1 MTEVKAILFP
11 LFDVG
16 LNLILCV
23 ISVLGYTV
31 YHIQFQ
37 MRKDS
42 TILNHLYSIF
52 AYVSQA
58 QSITYLAIITFN
70 NLRPEDQILK
80 CFLLNIRVFMS
91 LLALETVILLT
102 IGHLLSHHNPT
113 YYLEL
118 SVKMETIHKWFI
130 VIVLFIFSAS
140 LMFSIPNFE
149 GSKSPCKSL
158 KAIAKPFGIA
168 IAICFLLLASLLYK
182 TRSIWMKSLS
192 RGKLL

>member
-1 MTEVKAILFP
+1 MIEVNAIIFIV
-11 LFDVG
+11 FDVC
-16 LNLILCV
+16 LSLILCV
-23 ISVLGYTV
+23 ISVLGYTI

-42 TILNHLYSIF
+42 TILNHLYSIY

-58 QSITYLAIITFN
+58 QSLTYLAIVNLN
-70 NLRPEDQILK
+70 NLRPEDQIFK

-118 SVKMETIHKWFI
+118 SVKMETMHKWFI
-130 VIVLFIFSAS
+130 VMVQVTFSAS
-140 LMFSIPNFE
+140 LMFSIPDFK
-149 GSKSPCKSL
+149 GSKCPCKSL
-158 KAIAKPFGIA
+158 KAIAKPLGIA

-192 RGKLL
+192 RG

>member
-1 MTEVKAILFP
+1 MTEVNAIIFIV
-11 LFDVG
+11 FDVC
-16 LNLILCV
+16 LSLILCV
-23 ISVLGYTV
+23 ISVLGYTI

-42 TILNHLYSIF
+42 TILNHLYSIY

-58 QSITYLAIITFN
+58 QSLTYLAIVNLN
-70 NLRPEDQILK
+70 NLRPEDQIFK

-118 SVKMETIHKWFI
+118 SVKMETMHKWFI
-130 VIVLFIFSAS
+130 VMVQVTFSAS
-140 LMFSIPNFE
+140 LMFSIPDFK
-149 GSKSPCKSL
+149 GSKCPCKSL
-158 KAIAKPFGIA
+158 KAIAKPLGIA

-192 RGKLL
+192 RG

>member
-1 MTEVKAILFP
+1 MTEVKEILFP

-16 LNLILCV
+16 LSLILCV

-37 MRKDS
+37 MRQYS

-70 NLRPEDQILK
+70 NLRAEDQILK

-102 IGHLLSHHNPT
+102 IGHLLSHHNPN

-130 VIVLFIFSAS
+130 VIVLVIFSAS

-192 RGKLL
+192 RG

>member
-1 MTEVKAILFP
+1 MCIQIEVKAILFP

-16 LNLILCV
+16 LSLILCV
-23 ISVLGYTV
+23 ISVLGYTI

-58 QSITYLAIITFN
+58 QSLTYLAIVTLN

-130 VIVLFIFSAS
+130 VMVQVTFSAS
-140 LMFSIPNFE
+140 LMFSIPDFK
-149 GSKSPCKSL
+149 GSKCPCKSL
-158 KAIAKPFGIA
+158 KAIAKPLGIA

-192 RGKLL
+192 RG